1 MKRDT
6 TLRDSIIT
14 LKNSYPVGIE
24 LEKILANPGSSI
36 DLLLQPG
43 DVINIPREMQTVK
56 VSGNVMNPLA
66 LTYEKRL
73 TLRSYIDRAGGYD
86 YRAKKSRTY
95 VVYPNG
101 TTASTRGFIFRRI
114 PKITPGAE
122 IIVPKKPERKGDNN
136 AMKWISIAS
145 ALSSIAIAAATLV
158 NLTK

>member
-6 TLRDSIIT
+6 TLRDSLIT
-14 LKNSYPVGIE
+14 LKNTYPVGIE

-43 DVINIPREMQTVK
+43 DVINVPRQLQTVK

-66 LTYEKRL
+66 LTYEKNIK
-73 TLRSYIDRAGGYD
+73 LRRYIDRAGGYD
-86 YRAKKSRTY
+86 DRAKKSRTY

-101 TTASTRGFIFRRI
+101 TTASTRGFIFRKI

-122 IIVPKKPERKGDNN
+122 IIVPKKPEKADNT
-136 AMKWISIAS
+136 MKWIAIAS
-145 ALSSIAIAAATLV
+145 ALGTMATAVATLV
-158 NLTK
+158 IVTR